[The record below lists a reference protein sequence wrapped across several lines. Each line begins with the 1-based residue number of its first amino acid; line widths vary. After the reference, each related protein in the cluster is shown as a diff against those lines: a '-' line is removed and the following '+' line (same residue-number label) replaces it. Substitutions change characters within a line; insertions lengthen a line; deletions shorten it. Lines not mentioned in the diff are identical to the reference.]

1 MDGHWLPEAGVR
13 MLQRYTVP
21 GDRDI
26 VFVTRK
32 HWVTIAEPIATA
44 LVAGVVML
52 LLVARLSEGFPE
64 AGVVALLLWLAL
76 MGRAFYRL
84 VEWQF
89 AWFGATRRRL
99 ILTYGLLNRKV
110 AMMPLEKVTDM
121 SYARSALGQVL
132 GYGEFVLESAGQD
145 QALRTVDFLPA
156 SDELYRVLTSTMFET
171 REHRDAPVEAPARTI
186 DPDEVPTEK
195 LLRPDHRE

>member
-32 HWVTIAEPIATA
+32 HWITIAEPIATA
-44 LVAGVVML
+44 IAAGVVML
-52 LLVARLSEGFPE
+52 LLVARLSVAFPE
-64 AGVVALLLWLAL
+64 AGVVALLLWLVL

-84 VEWQF
+84 LEWQF
-89 AWFGATRRRL
+89 AWFGSTRRRL

-145 QALRTVDFLPA
+145 QALRTVDFLPS

-171 REHRDAPVEAPARTI
+171 REHRDPAPATPAKVA

-195 LLRPDHRE
+195 LWHHDDED